1 MGALL
6 TGSLLLLVVAA
17 ATVVFGWIAAS
28 TPLLWI
34 SIGSSGLAGLMIATA
49 YCLFASRYR

>member
-1 MGALL
+1 LGALL

-49 YCLFASRYR
+49 YSLFASRFR